1 MDELVDMR
9 LPEELFTLLEPLE
22 LLVVGLNVSV
32 NYLFKRFLVS
42 LSTAVLFVSEFSE
55 LKDTVEQH
63 GDMVDHCY
71 RLRSVRVLSGDLLRY
86 MLGFLSFHLGVPD
99 LLQFLKAR
107 LNRVD

>member
-42 LSTAVLFVSEFSE
+42 LGTAVLFVSEFSE
-55 LKDTVEQH
+55 LKDTVE
-63 GDMVDHCY
+63 
-71 RLRSVRVLSGDLLRY
+71 
-86 MLGFLSFHLGVPD
+86 
-99 LLQFLKAR
+99 
-107 LNRVD
+107 

>member
-42 LSTAVLFVSEFSE
+42 LSIAVLFVSEFSE
-55 LKDTVEQH
+55 LKDTVE
-63 GDMVDHCY
+63 
-71 RLRSVRVLSGDLLRY
+71 
-86 MLGFLSFHLGVPD
+86 
-99 LLQFLKAR
+99 
-107 LNRVD
+107 